1 MLLHIIKRHSWQGFY
16 ESVHLFTPKCTLLQK
31 SPRVTGTVIFCVY
44 SSVWVIIRVGDNVSW
59 LLEQISV
66 NLIVEVGF
74 SSLLL
79 VVWSSLLVLVRAIT
93 LVGKLLV

>member
-1 MLLHIIKRHSWQGFY
+1 L
-16 ESVHLFTPKCTLLQK
+16 
-31 SPRVTGTVIFCVY
+31 VT
-44 SSVWVIIRVGDNVSW
+44 RAN
-59 LLEQISV
+59 SV

-79 VVWSSLLVLVRAIT
+79 VVWSSLLVLVRAIM